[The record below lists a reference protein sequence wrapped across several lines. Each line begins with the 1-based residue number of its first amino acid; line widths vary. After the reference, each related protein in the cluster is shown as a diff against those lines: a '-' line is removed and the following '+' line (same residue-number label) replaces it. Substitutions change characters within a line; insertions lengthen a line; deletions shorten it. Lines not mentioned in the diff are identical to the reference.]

1 MKHFTLFHT
10 WHPHR
15 WHCQYLDIR
24 ASNMDTSNCYHTL
37 SILSYQNWWLQSKI
51 KCEANIQYLLSSLLV
66 LLCCPWDNSGSIRYR
81 IHPPTYCKLL
91 HRFSTLGPTRS
102 VSILQRYNFMSL
114 CYAEAS
120 LHCYVYIHKTSRSV
134 LYSKRGVR
142 MHSSGK
148 VQSTAVWQLADWS
161 CIAAAGDDARA
172 TLRAPWGEERD
183 SAELAWRAPRLLTAL
198 KWSNT

>member
-1 MKHFTLFHT
+1 
-10 WHPHR
+10 
-15 WHCQYLDIR
+15 
-24 ASNMDTSNCYHTL
+24 MDTSNCYHTL

-66 LLCCPWDNSGSIRYR
+66 LLCCRGIIQDLLGIGS
-81 IHPPTYCKLL
+81 PLL

-102 VSILQRYNFMSL
+102 VYILQRYNFMSL

-120 LHCYVYIHKTSRSV
+120 LHYYVYIHKTSRSV
-134 LYSKRGVR
+134 LYSRRRVR